1 MGEVLHDGYTENAQM
16 VDDPSDSL
24 FVETVKYLKVLVFPM
39 FDVLASD
46 TDHFETNSSYCGNSD
61 SDLVHFNS

>member
-1 MGEVLHDGYTENAQM
+1 M